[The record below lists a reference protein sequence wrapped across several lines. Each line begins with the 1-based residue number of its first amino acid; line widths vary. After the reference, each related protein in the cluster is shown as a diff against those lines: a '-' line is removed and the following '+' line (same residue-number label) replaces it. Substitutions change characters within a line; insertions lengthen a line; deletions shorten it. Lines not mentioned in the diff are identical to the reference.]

1 LEEAV
6 TKRGDLLL
14 NIKKATGFYLMVII
28 TIFILLMPATC
39 LAQTVKVSGISL
51 DLQNITLLWGEEQVV
66 TATLRPGNATDQR
79 VSWESSNYAVLSLD
93 AFGKSAYITAVGPG
107 ESVVTA
113 ISVDGRYVAS
123 CTVTV
128 IKPVTSIAIDQELVQ
143 LAPGET
149 FQIEAW
155 VEPLDASEPGIIWES
170 SDNGVASVDEKG
182 LIKAKSIGEA
192 RIIARTVENRE
203 ISVFTTVMVSAAPQT
218 GETDGQTNDPSMRED
233 VGIGNDL
240 DPDDTAPNYFLY
252 ILIATLIIVAA
263 LLYYVLQR
271 RSGDKSAPFVSTS
284 GRLPVLRGISGIYNR
299 QKFSLNTGPLVIG
312 RDPHLARVVYPPDHD
327 QISRRHLTIYFDPAT
342 EAFYAEDSSSNG
354 TFLSGG
360 DRLSLNQRQPIQ
372 RGETLTLANTEET
385 FVVELE

>member
-271 RSGDKSAPFVSTS
+271 RSGDKSVPFVSTS

-299 QKFSLNTGPLVIG
+299 QKFALNTGPLVIG